1 MADRGIKK
9 DISTVGAWRTRGRWH
24 AGRVSRYNVQR
35 PVRASVLVLV
45 EVELAEIDAFV
56 ESDVALDE
64 LCVVI
69 APEASVALDAESA
82 VRAVRWRY

>member
-1 MADRGIKK
+1 M
-9 DISTVGAWRTRGRWH
+9 
-24 AGRVSRYNVQR
+24 
-35 PVRASVLVLV
+35 LVLV

-64 LCVVI
+64 LCVAI
-69 APEASVALDAESA
+69 APKAFLALGAESA

>member
-1 MADRGIKK
+1 M
-9 DISTVGAWRTRGRWH
+9 
-24 AGRVSRYNVQR
+24 
-35 PVRASVLVLV
+35 LVLV

-69 APEASVALDAESA
+69 APEASLALDAESA
-82 VRAVRWRY
+82 VRAVSWRY

>member
-1 MADRGIKK
+1 M
-9 DISTVGAWRTRGRWH
+9 
-24 AGRVSRYNVQR
+24 
-35 PVRASVLVLV
+35 LVLV